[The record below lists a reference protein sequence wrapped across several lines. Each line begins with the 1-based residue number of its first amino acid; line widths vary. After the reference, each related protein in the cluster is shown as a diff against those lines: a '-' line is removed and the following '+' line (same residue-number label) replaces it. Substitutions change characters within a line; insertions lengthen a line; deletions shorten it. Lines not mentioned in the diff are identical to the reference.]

1 MCTYRMISQKHFID
15 FKLTFE
21 IDNDLAVRYTDK
33 EIDEKEKQGNLASI
47 KNFFVSFHNLSVKK
61 KFRVEFFCNIV

>member
-1 MCTYRMISQKHFID
+1 MCAYRMISQKHFID

-33 EIDEKEKQGNLASI
+33 DFDEKQKQDNLASI
-47 KNFFVSFHNLSVKK
+47 NKFFVSLDNPSVKNSK
-61 KFRVEFFCNIV
+61 NEQ

>member
-47 KNFFVSFHNLSVKK
+47 NK
-61 KFRVEFFCNIV
+61 FFC